1 MAWSREETIGRDEM
15 RRIQLGKLQ
24 KKVGYIYERNAVYR
38 KWLDNAGVKPGAIGS
53 LDDMRRLPFT
63 TKQHIRD
70 QYPFGLFCASME
82 DIVEF
87 HATSGTTGKPV
98 VVPYTRNDIE
108 LWTEVMAR
116 ACTGAGITKNDIVQ
130 NIYGYG
136 LFTGGLGTHYGAI
149 RVGATVLPMSGGNS
163 QRQIM
168 LMQDLGSTV
177 VTATPSFLMHLHEV
191 GEQMGVD
198 FKKMKLRIGL
208 FGAEPWSE
216 SMRLAIEEKFGLK
229 ACDMYGLT
237 EMIGPGV
244 SFECHE
250 IRNGLHVNEDF
261 FYPEVINPETCEPLP
276 PGEKGELVLTTIG
289 NEGMPLLRY
298 RTRDIT
304 RLIHDRCAC
313 GRTLVRMERI
323 SGRTDDMLIIRGV
336 NFFPS
341 QVESIILKREGV
353 SPHYMVVVDR
363 QGSMDEVEVRIEVT
377 EEFMAKAGADV
388 LKGSEKEILKDVATA
403 RKKIDNLKRD
413 IKDIVGISA
422 KVTLVPPGTIPRSE
436 GKAKRV
442 EDRRPK
448 GIRTGIA

>member
-24 KKVGYIYERNAVYR
+24 KTVGYVYGRNPVYR
-38 KWLDNAGVKPGAIGS
+38 KRLDDAGVKPEDIRS
-53 LDDMRRLPFT
+53 LEDTRRLPFT

-70 QYPFGLFCASME
+70 EYPYGLFTASME
-82 DIVEF
+82 DVVEF

-116 ACTGAGITKNDIVQ
+116 ACTGAGITKYDIVQ

-149 RVGATVLPMSGGNS
+149 RIGATVLPMSGGNS

-198 FKKMKLRIGL
+198 FRKLKLRIGL

-216 SMRLAIEEKFGLK
+216 SMRQAIQEKFGLK

-250 IRNGLHVNEDF
+250 VRDGLHVNEDF
-261 FYPEVINPETCEPLP
+261 FYPEVIHPETCEALP
-276 PGEKGELVLTTIG
+276 PGEEGELVLTTIG

-304 RLIHDRCAC
+304 RLTHGTCAC
-313 GRTLVRMERI
+313 GRTLVKMDRI

-341 QVESIILKREGV
+341 QIESIIMKREGV

-363 QGSMDEVEVRIEVT
+363 QGSMDEVEVLIEVT
-377 EEFMAKAGADV
+377 EEFMAKAGTDV

-403 RKKIDNLKRD
+403 RKKIENLKRD
-413 IKDIVGISA
+413 IKDMVGISA
-422 KVTLVPPGTIPRSE
+422 SVTLVPPGTIPRSE
-436 GKAKRV
+436 GKARRV
-442 EDRRPK
+442 DDRRPK
-448 GIRTGIA
+448 GIRTGRT

>member
-15 RRIQLGKLQ
+15 RQIQLGRLQ
-24 KKVGYIYERNAVYR
+24 KTVADVHGKNAVYR
-38 KWLDNAGVKPGAIGS
+38 KWLDEAGVKPGDIKS
-53 LDDMRRLPFT
+53 LDDIRRLPFT

-70 QYPFGLFCASME
+70 QYPFGLFSASME

-116 ACTGAGITKNDIVQ
+116 TCAGAGITKNDIVQ

-149 RVGATVLPMSGGNS
+149 RVGATVVPMSGGNS

-168 LMQDLGSTV
+168 LMQDFGSTAV
-177 VTATPSFLMHLHEV
+177 ASTPSFLMHLHEV

-198 FKKMKLRIGL
+198 FKKLKLKTGL
-208 FGAEPWSE
+208 FGAEPWSD
-216 SMRLAIEEKFGLK
+216 SMRQAIQEKFGLK
-229 ACDMYGLT
+229 ACDLYGLT

-250 IRNGLHVNEDF
+250 VRDGLHINEDF
-261 FYPEVINPETCEPLP
+261 FYPEVIHPETCEPVP
-276 PGEKGELVLTTIG
+276 PGGEGELVLTTIG
-289 NEGMPLLRY
+289 KEGMPLLRY

-304 RLIHDRCAC
+304 RLRHGVCAC
-313 GRTLVRMERI
+313 GRTLVKMERI
-323 SGRTDDMLIIRGV
+323 TGRTDDMLIIRGV

-341 QVESIILKREGV
+341 QIESIILKRQGV

-377 EEFMAKAGADV
+377 DEFMAKAGADV
-388 LKGSEKEILKDVATA
+388 LKGSEKEILKDVQLA
-403 RKKIDNLKRD
+403 RQKMENLKRD
-413 IKDIVGISA
+413 IKDMIGITA
-422 KVTLVPPGTIPRSE
+422 AVTLVPPGTVPRSE

-448 GIRTGIA
+448 GIRTGRP

>member
-24 KKVGYIYERNAVYR
+24 KTVGYVYGKNAVYR
-38 KWLDNAGVKPGAIGS
+38 KRLDEANVKPGDIKS
-53 LDDMRRLPFT
+53 LDDISKLPFT
-63 TKQHIRD
+63 VKQDIRD
-70 QYPFGLFCASME
+70 QYPFGLFTASME
-82 DIVEF
+82 EIVEF

-116 ACTGAGITKNDIVQ
+116 ACTGAGITKSDVVQ

-191 GEQMGVD
+191 GLQMGVD
-198 FKKMKLRIGL
+198 FRKLKLRVGL

-216 SMRLAIEEKFGLK
+216 SMRRAIEEKFGLK

-250 IRNGLHVNEDF
+250 VRDGLHVNEDF
-261 FYPEVINPETCEPLP
+261 FYPEVIHPETCEPLP
-276 PGEKGELVLTTIG
+276 LGEEGELALTTIG

-304 RLIHDRCAC
+304 RLNPAPCAC
-313 GRTLVRMERI
+313 GRTLVRMDRI

-341 QVESIILKREGV
+341 QIESIILKRQGV

-377 EEFMAKAGADV
+377 EDFMAKAGADV
-388 LKGSEKEILKDVATA
+388 LKGSAEEILKNVATS
-403 RKKIDNLKRD
+403 KQKIENLRRD
-413 IKDIVGISA
+413 IKDMIGITA
-422 KVTLVPPGTIPRSE
+422 KVTLVPPGTVPRSE
-436 GKAKRV
+436 GKARRV

-448 GIRTGIA
+448 GIRTGRS

>member
-15 RRIQLGKLQ
+15 RQIQLGRLQ
-24 KKVGYIYERNAVYR
+24 KTVAYVYGKSAVYR
-38 KWLDNAGVKPGAIGS
+38 KRLDEAGVKPGDIKS
-53 LDDMRRLPFT
+53 LDDLRRLPLT
-63 TKQHIRD
+63 AKQHIRD
-70 QYPFGLFCASME
+70 QYPFGLFSASME
-82 DIVEF
+82 EIVEF

-108 LWTEVMAR
+108 MWTEVMAR
-116 ACTGAGITKNDIVQ
+116 TCTAAGITKHDIVQ

-149 RVGATVLPMSGGNS
+149 RVGATVVPMSGGNS

-168 LMQDLGSTV
+168 LMQDFGSTV
-177 VTATPSFLMHLHEV
+177 VASTPSYLIHLYEV

-198 FKKMKLRIGL
+198 FKRLKLKTGL

-216 SMRLAIEEKFGLK
+216 SMRQAIQEKFGLK
-229 ACDMYGLT
+229 ACDLYGLT

-250 IRNGLHVNEDF
+250 VRDGLHVNEDF
-261 FYPEVINPETCEPLP
+261 FYPEVIHPETCEPVP
-276 PGEKGELVLTTIG
+276 PGDEGELVLTTIG
-289 NEGMPLLRY
+289 KEGMPLLRY

-304 RLIHDRCAC
+304 RLRHGECAC
-313 GRTLVRMERI
+313 GRTLVKMERI

-341 QVESIILKREGV
+341 QIESIILKRQGV

-363 QGSMDEVEVRIEVT
+363 QGSMDEVDVRIEVT
-377 EEFMAKAGADV
+377 EEFMAKAGGDV
-388 LKGSEKEILKDVATA
+388 LKGSEKEILTDVQLA
-403 RKKIDNLKRD
+403 RQKIENLKRD
-413 IKDIVGISA
+413 IKDMIGITA
-422 KVTLVPPGTIPRSE
+422 NVTLVPPGTVPRSE

-442 EDRRPK
+442 EDKRPK
-448 GIRTGIA
+448 GIRTGRP

>member
-24 KKVGYIYERNAVYR
+24 KKVGYVYERNAVYR
-38 KWLDNAGVKPGAIGS
+38 KLLDDAGGRPGDIGS
-53 LDDMRRLPFT
+53 LDDLRRLPFT

-198 FKKMKLRIGL
+198 FRKMKLRIGL

-250 IRNGLHVNEDF
+250 VRNGLHVNEDF

-304 RLIHDRCAC
+304 RLDYGACDC

-341 QVESIILKREGV
+341 QIESIILKREGV

-388 LKGSEKEILKDVATA
+388 LKGSEQEILKDVATA
-403 RKKIDNLKRD
+403 RKKIDNLK
-413 IKDIVGISA
+413 
-422 KVTLVPPGTIPRSE
+422 
-436 GKAKRV
+436 
-442 EDRRPK
+442 
-448 GIRTGIA
+448 

>member
-1 MAWSREETIGRDEM
+1 MAWSREETISRDDM
-15 RRIQLGKLQ
+15 RKIQLGKLQ
-24 KKVGYIYERNAVYR
+24 KTVGYVHGRNAVYR
-38 KWLDNAGVKPGAIGS
+38 KWLDGANVKPGDIHS
-53 LDDMRRLPFT
+53 LDDIRKLPLT

-70 QYPFGLFCASME
+70 QYPFGLFSASMA

-98 VVPYTRNDIE
+98 MVPYTRNDIE

-149 RVGATVLPMSGGNS
+149 RIGATVLPMSGGNS

-168 LMQDLGSTV
+168 LMQDLGCTV
-177 VTATPSFLMHLHEV
+177 VTATPSFLMHLYEV

-198 FKKMKLRIGL
+198 FRKLKLRIGL

-250 IRNGLHVNEDF
+250 VRNGLHVNEDF
-261 FYPEVINPETCEPLP
+261 FYPEVIHPETCEPLP

-304 RLIHDRCAC
+304 RLDYGACDC

-341 QVESIILKREGV
+341 QIESIILKREGV

-388 LKGSEKEILKDVATA
+388 LKGSEQEILKDVATA
-403 RKKIDNLKRD
+403 RKKIDNLKHD
-413 IKDIVGISA
+413 IKDMVGISA

-448 GIRTGIA
+448 GIRTGLA

>member
-1 MAWSREETIGRDEM
+1 MAWSEVETIRRSDM
-15 RRIQLGKLQ
+15 RQIQLGRLQ
-24 KKVGYIYERNAVYR
+24 KTVSYVYDKNAIYKTR
-38 KWLDNAGVKPGAIGS
+38 LDEAGVKPVDLRS
-53 LDDMRRLPFT
+53 LDDIRRLPFT
-63 TKQHIRD
+63 TKRDIRD
-70 QYPFGLFCASME
+70 NYPFNLFTAPQE
-82 DIVEF
+82 DIVEY

-98 VVPYTRNDIE
+98 VVGYTRNDIE

-116 ACTGAGITKNDIVQ
+116 ACTGAGITRKDVVQ

-149 RVGATVLPMSGGNS
+149 RVGAAVIPMSGGNT

-168 LMQDLGSTV
+168 LMQDFGSTV
-177 VTATPSFLMHLHEV
+177 VTSTPSFLMHLHEV

-198 FKKMKLRIGL
+198 FRKLKLRTGL

-216 SMRLAIEEKFGLK
+216 SMRQTIQEKFGLM
-229 ACDMYGLT
+229 ACDMYGLS
-237 EMIGPGV
+237 EIIGPGV

-250 IRNGLHVNEDF
+250 VRNGLHINEDF
-261 FYPEVINPETCEPLP
+261 FYPEIIRPETGEVLPL
-276 PGEKGELVLTTIG
+276 GEEGELVLTTIG
-289 NEGMPLLRY
+289 NEGQPLLRY

-304 RLIHDRCAC
+304 RLSLEPCAC
-313 GRTLVRMERI
+313 GRTLVMMERVN
-323 SGRTDDMLIIRGV
+323 GRTDDMLIIRGV

-341 QVESIILKREGV
+341 QIESIVLKRQGV

-377 EEFMAKAGADV
+377 DDFMAKAAADI
-388 LKGSEKEILKDVATA
+388 LEGSEHEILKDVATA
-403 RKKIDNLKRD
+403 RQKMENLKRD
-413 IKDIVGISA
+413 IKDMIGITV

-442 EDRRPK
+442 EDKRP
-448 GIRTGIA
+448 RQDRSARA

>member
-1 MAWSREETIGRDEM
+1 MAWSREETIGRDDM

-24 KKVGYIYERNAVYR
+24 KTVGYVYGKNAVYR
-38 KWLDNAGVKPGAIGS
+38 KWLDERKVKPEDIRS
-53 LDDMRRLPFT
+53 MDDIRKLPFT
-63 TKQHIRD
+63 TKQDIRD
-70 QYPFGLFCASME
+70 QYPFGLFTASME

-108 LWTEVMAR
+108 LWTEAMAR

-149 RVGATVLPMSGGNS
+149 RVGATVVPMSGGNS

-168 LMQDLGSTV
+168 LMQDFGSTV
-177 VTATPSFLMHLHEV
+177 VTVTPSFLMHLHEV

-198 FKKMKLRIGL
+198 FRKLKLRIGL

-216 SMRLAIEEKFGLK
+216 SMRQAIEEKFGLK

-244 SFECHE
+244 SYECHE
-250 IRNGLHVNEDF
+250 VRDGLHVNEDF
-261 FYPEVINPETCEPLP
+261 FYPEVIHPETCEPLP
-276 PGEKGELVLTTIG
+276 CGEEGELVLTTIG

-304 RLIHDRCAC
+304 RLSLEPCAC
-313 GRTLVRMERI
+313 GRTLVKMERI

-341 QVESIILKREGV
+341 QIESIVLKRQGV

-388 LKGSEKEILKDVATA
+388 LKGSEPEILKDVATA
-403 RKKIDNLKRD
+403 RRKIENLKRD
-413 IKDIVGISA
+413 IKDMIGISA

-442 EDRRPK
+442 DDRRPK
-448 GIRTGIA
+448 GIRTGRP